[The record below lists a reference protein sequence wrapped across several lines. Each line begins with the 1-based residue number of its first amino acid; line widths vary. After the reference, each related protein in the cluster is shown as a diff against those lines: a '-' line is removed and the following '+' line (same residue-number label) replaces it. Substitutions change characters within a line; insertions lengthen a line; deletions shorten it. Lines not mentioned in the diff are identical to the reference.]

1 MQYTILS
8 VTRPLASD
16 IFKRVSVSETGL
28 EGDGVSRVVD
38 VTADGRGI
46 VFESDANNLVA
57 NDTNTTFSDLFYKDL
72 VTGQVTWI
80 TAPRIEG
87 GFGFGGYGGDI
98 SPNGRYVVFH
108 TAATNL
114 VGGDSSARENIFVQ
128 DLMRGTVSRLTT
140 GQGGTPADGASKN
153 ASFNSDGS
161 NIVFESFATN
171 LGAFDDNAFTDIY
184 IKNFSTDQV
193 TLISTPTT
201 GEKVNGHSFAPQFS
215 SNGQFIVFESEA
227 SNLVLRDE
235 NNRTDIFIKNLQG
248 GLEIVSREGATQAQD
263 VCRSAVVS
271 ADGRYVL
278 FETRAT
284 DFEGNDG
291 NGTWDVFLK
300 DRSSGTISRI
310 SSTSGGA
317 AGDDRSTSKGA
328 SFSPD
333 GRYVIFESYA
343 DNLVAGD
350 NNNASDIFRKDLVTG
365 EMVRL
370 SVAANGSEGKGDSH
384 DGRLSQDGRYFFFS
398 SEASTL
404 VANDTNNAFDI
415 FRADLLYQ
423 ANAVAI
429 AENRFVEV
437 KLGVGSA
444 SSATIAWGDGT
455 SSTVTPTAGS
465 ASFSHAYAS
474 SGSKAATLTLV
485 GGAQTWKIAHIL
497 DVGSSTMA
505 RNTKLADTL
514 SGGAGRDSLTGDA
527 FANILLG
534 GGGND
539 RLSASSG
546 NDRLSGG
553 TGQDTL
559 TGGTGRDVF
568 VFDDRETSS
577 SKSRADYLTDFS
589 GRRGDKI
596 DLKAVD
602 AKTKKRGD
610 QKFSFIGD
618 DESFSKAGEVRFEKT
633 KKYTYVYLNT
643 DNDKAAEAVI
653 KLKGSLEMQKS
664 WFVL

>member
-8 VTRPLASD
+8 VTRPQASD
-16 IFKRVSVSETGL
+16 ILKRVSVSGAGL

-46 VFESDANNLVA
+46 VFESDADNLVA

-80 TAPRIEG
+80 TAPRVAG
-87 GFGFGGYGGDI
+87 SFGFGGYGGDV
-98 SPNGRYVVFH
+98 SPNGRYLVFE
-108 TAATNL
+108 TQATNL
-114 VGGDSSARENIFVQ
+114 VDGDSSARKNIFVQ
-128 DLMRGTVSRLTT
+128 DLMTGTVSRVTT
-140 GQGGTPADGASKN
+140 GPNGEPANGASSN
-153 ASFNSDGS
+153 ASFSADGS
-161 NIVFESFATN
+161 NIVFESSADN
-171 LGAFDDNAFTDIY
+171 LGAADDNFYNDIYVKNFFTDQI
-184 IKNFSTDQV
+184 S
-193 TLISTPTT
+193 LISKSTT
-201 GEKVNGHSFAPQFS
+201 GEKANGHSFAPQFS

-227 SNLVLRDE
+227 SNLVLGDE
-235 NNRTDIFIKNLQG
+235 NNKADIFIKNLKG
-248 GLEIVSREGATQAQD
+248 DLEIVSREGTTQAQD

-271 ADGRYVL
+271 ADGRYIL

-300 DRSSGTISRI
+300 DRTSGAISRI

-317 AGDDRSTSKGA
+317 AGNAGSTSIGA
-328 SFSPD
+328 KFSAD
-333 GRYVIFESYA
+333 GRYVFFESDA
-343 DNLVAGD
+343 SNLVAGD
-350 NNNASDIFRKDLVTG
+350 NNNASDVFRKDLITN
-365 EMVRL
+365 EIVRM
-370 SVAANGSEGKGDSH
+370 SVALDGSGGNGDSR

-398 SEASTL
+398 SEASNL

-415 FRADLLYQ
+415 FRTDLLYQ

-455 SSTVTPTAGS
+455 SSTVTPTAGG

-474 SGSKAATLTLV
+474 TGTKAATVTLV
-485 GGAQTWKIAHIL
+485 DGTLDWKIAHIL
-497 DVGSSTMA
+497 DVGSSTMV
-505 RNTKLADTL
+505 RNTQIADTL
-514 SGGAGRDSLTGDA
+514 SGGSGRDSLTGDA

-546 NDRLSGG
+546 SDRLSGG

-559 TGGTGRDVF
+559 TGGAGRDTF
-568 VFDDRETSS
+568 VFDDKETSA
-577 SKSRADYLTDFS
+577 SKSKADYISDFS
-589 GRRGDKI
+589 RRQDDKI

-602 AKTKKRGD
+602 ANTKKRGD
-610 QKFSFIGD
+610 QKFTFIGKD
-618 DESFSKAGEVRFEKT
+618 DAFSKEGQVRYEKT
-633 KKYTYVYLNT
+633 KGYTYVYLNT
-643 DNDKAAEAVI
+643 DSDRAAEAVI
-653 KLKGSLEMQKS
+653 KLKGAFDLSKS